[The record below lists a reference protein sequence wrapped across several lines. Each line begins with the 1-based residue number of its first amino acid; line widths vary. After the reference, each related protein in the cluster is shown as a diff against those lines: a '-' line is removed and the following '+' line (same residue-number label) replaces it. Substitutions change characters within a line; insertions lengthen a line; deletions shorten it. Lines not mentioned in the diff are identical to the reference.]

1 MANRL
6 REMLAGEFGSQADN
20 VAEFLCRPEV
30 VQQMHLAIENLL
42 IEFRESGI
50 FVIHPA
56 NGFTVKSVEGEPNSI
71 MRIGTRSG
79 LEHIMKQFQERPRDV
94 DNQD

>member
-6 REMLAGEFGSQADN
+6 RELLAGEFGSQADN

-42 IEFRESGI
+42 IEFRDSGI

-79 LEHIMKQFQERPRDV
+79 LEHIMKRFQERPRDV

>member
-1 MANRL
+1 MENRL
-6 REMLAGEFGSQADN
+6 RELLAGEFGSQADN

-42 IEFRESGI
+42 IEFRDSGI

-56 NGFTVKSVEGEPNSI
+56 NGFTVKSVEGGGGRTPSCESAP
-71 MRIGTRSG
+71 G
-79 LEHIMKQFQERPRDV
+79 LV
-94 DNQD
+94 SSTS